1 MKKSDTPFEGCLF
14 WHTIGFVKE
23 DGVERVTDGAL
34 HLKINKKFDAD
45 LGITVSKENIEEAK
59 TKIISKLMN
68 ELDSAFKSYLL
79 AINEK

>member
-1 MKKSDTPFEGCLF
+1 MKKYDTPFEGCLF

-23 DGVERVTDGAL
+23 DDVKRITGGTL

-45 LGITVSKENIEEAK
+45 LGITASKENIEEAR
-59 TKIISKLMN
+59 TKIISELAK
-68 ELDSAFKSYLL
+68 ELDLAFKSYLL

>member
-23 DGVERVTDGAL
+23 DGAERITGGTL

-59 TKIISKLMN
+59 TKIISELMN

-79 AINEK
+79 TINEK